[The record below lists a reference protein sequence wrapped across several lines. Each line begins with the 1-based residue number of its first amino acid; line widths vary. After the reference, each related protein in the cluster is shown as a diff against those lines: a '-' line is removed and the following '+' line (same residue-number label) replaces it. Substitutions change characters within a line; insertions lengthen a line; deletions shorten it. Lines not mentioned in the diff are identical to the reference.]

1 MVLGEPWV
9 RPRRKRKA
17 RLWARRGESL
27 FSLIIC
33 GDPVDANL
41 SYCALIQWNLSGVK
55 RDLIHLFN
63 QERKIELAKVNS
75 SKCNYTLCVMQ
86 NQEIYIEGVGA
97 NIVIT
102 ERSPSE
108 AVLNTQS

>member
-1 MVLGEPWV
+1 
-9 RPRRKRKA
+9 
-17 RLWARRGESL
+17 
-27 FSLIIC
+27 
-33 GDPVDANL
+33 
-41 SYCALIQWNLSGVK
+41 LSGAK
-55 RDLIHLFN
+55 RDLIHFFN

-86 NQEIYIEGVGA
+86 DQEIYIERVGA

-108 AVLNTQS
+108 AVLDTQS